1 MADNTSPPSRAVF
14 LSYAREDTGAAQ
26 LVAEALRRAGV
37 EVWFDQSELRGGDA
51 WDQKIRRQI
60 RDCVLFVPLIS
71 ATTQRR
77 PEGYFRREWRQAA
90 DRTRDMASGMAFIL
104 PVVIDETR
112 ESDALVPE
120 EFLRVQWT
128 RLPEALPT
136 PQFTRQVKQL
146 LETPRTAGSAPASTA
161 SPPTKPASAA
171 APRSSRTPTWVYAVV
186 ALAVAGG
193 LWAWLGRP
201 AAPAPV
207 VAAPVPKPPAEIA
220 AEAPKVADKSIA
232 VLPFDNMSDDKDAG
246 FFADGVHEDLL
257 TNLATIAELKVI
269 SRTSVMQYRGTT
281 KTIRQIGRELGV
293 AYILEGSV
301 RRAGDQ
307 VRVTGQLIN
316 TLNDEHIWA
325 KAFDRKL
332 TDIFSIQSALAQEI
346 ATALSAAISPEAK
359 KQLERRPTTNPA
371 AYELFLKAR
380 DYYNRAPIASPV
392 AMKKTEELYQ
402 AVVDLDPNFA
412 EAWGELANIHA
423 LNAFWGRDASPDR
436 LARGEA
442 AIAKAAALA
451 PDSPEI
457 IGDVGTF
464 AYYAHRD
471 YAKAV
476 AQYKRLAALQPNN
489 PVMHHSLGL
498 VLRRQGQWAEG
509 LAEMR
514 RAIELEPNNVGYLR
528 NMSEMCFHLRRWD
541 EVRSLL
547 RRVQEL
553 LPGDLREELFT
564 ANAEYSMTG
573 TLAAADALWA
583 RLTPAQR
590 ELPVARYYRKNWAIA
605 RGDTAEFKRLDALQP
620 TFEDEEDPL
629 ISGLIAATYLWGIG
643 EKPAAAERAAPF
655 VDKVRYRAETEPDN
669 PFAPQNLGLLL
680 IVTGHNDE
688 GLAQLEAAHRMLPT
702 SRDAMDG
709 PNYEYSLLEGYAMT
723 GQAEKAL
730 AGLPAIMREPTLNTL
745 ANIRDDP
752 CFAGLKSDPRFQ
764 TILTDPANTK
774 SPLF

>member
-1 MADNTSPPSRAVF
+1 MAESTPTPSRAVF

-60 RDCVLFVPLIS
+60 KDCVLFVPLIS

-90 DRTRDMASGMAFIL
+90 DRTRDMAGGMAFIL

-112 ESDALVPE
+112 ENDALVPE
-120 EFLRVQWT
+120 EFMRVQWT
-128 RLPEALPT
+128 RLPESLPT

-146 LETPRTAGSAPASTA
+146 LDVPRVTAAGAASVPTAPATAPASA
-161 SPPTKPASAA
+161 PPRPRVPVAA
-171 APRSSRTPTWVYAVV
+171 IAAVAV
-186 ALAVAGG
+186 LAAGG
-193 LWAWLGRP
+193 LWFWLGRP
-201 AAPAPV
+201 AAPAAPPTA
-207 VAAPVPKPPAEIA
+207 AAPKPA
-220 AEAPKVADKSIA
+220 AEPAPETPKVSAKSIA
-232 VLPFDNMSDDKDAG
+232 VLPFANMSEDKDAG

-281 KTIRQIGRELGV
+281 KTIRQIGKELGV
-293 AYILEGSV
+293 AYVLEGSV

-316 TLNDEHIWA
+316 TLNDEHVWA
-325 KAFDRKL
+325 KSFDRGL

-359 KQLERRPTTNPA
+359 KQLERRPTSNPA

-392 AMKKTEELYQ
+392 AQQKAEELYQ

-412 EAWGELANIHA
+412 EAWGELATIHA
-423 LNAFWGRDASPDR
+423 LNVFWGRDGSAAR
-436 LARGEA
+436 MARGEA
-442 AIAKAAALA
+442 AIARAAALA
-451 PDSPEI
+451 PDSPDI

-471 YAKAV
+471 YDKAV

-498 VLRRQGQWAEG
+498 VLRRQGRWVDA
-509 LAEMR
+509 LASMR
-514 RAIELEPNNVGYLR
+514 RAVELDSANVGYIR
-528 NMSEMCFHLRRWD
+528 NQSEMCFHLRRWD
-541 EVRSLL
+541 EVRAYL
-547 RRVQEL
+547 RRVQDL
-553 LPGDLREELFT
+553 LPGDLREELFA
-564 ANAEYSMTG
+564 ANAEYAITG
-573 TLAAADALWA
+573 TMTAPDALWA

-590 ELPVARYYRKNWAIA
+590 EQPVARYFRKNWAMA
-605 RGDTAEFKRLDALQP
+605 RGDTAEFRRLDTLQP
-620 TFEDEEDPL
+620 SDEDEEDPS
-629 ISGLIAATYLWGIG
+629 ISALAAAEYLWGIG
-643 EKPAAAERAAPF
+643 EKAAAAERVAPF
-655 VDKVRYRAETEPDN
+655 VAKLRHQVETEPDN
-669 PFAPQNLGLLL
+669 LVARQGLGQIL
-680 IVTGHNDE
+680 ILTGHNEE
-688 GLAQLEAAHRMLPT
+688 GLAQLEALPGMLPT
-702 SRDAMDG
+702 SKDAMDG
-709 PNYEYSLLEGYAMT
+709 PNYEYGLLEGYAMV
-723 GQAEKAL
+723 GQNDKAL
-730 AGLPAIMREPTLNTL
+730 AGLPAVMREPTLNSP

-752 CFAGLKSDPRFQ
+752 CFAYLKSDPRFQ
-764 TILTDPANTK
+764 AILADLANNK
-774 SPLF
+774 APLY